1 MGIGR
6 GVVVKSRIPVRVLST
21 PPLLGISGSDFSTL
35 DLVSVLASQEWV
47 GGRGSST
54 WVAVATLRC
63 SLGGGREGLVKGA
76 GFPLGVSSREG
87 LPQFKQ
93 KLAPW

>member
-1 MGIGR
+1 MVPETVEGGEN
-6 GVVVKSRIPVRVLST
+6 GNSRRW
-21 PPLLGISGSDFSTL
+21 GE
-35 DLVSVLASQEWV
+35 EWV

>member
-1 MGIGR
+1 MVDDFWQIVPNDFNNCGGMGE
-6 GVVVKSRIPVRVLST
+6 
-21 PPLLGISGSDFSTL
+21 
-35 DLVSVLASQEWV
+35 EWV

-54 WVAVATLRC
+54 CVAVATLRG
-63 SLGGGREGLVKGA
+63 SLGGGRKGLVKGA